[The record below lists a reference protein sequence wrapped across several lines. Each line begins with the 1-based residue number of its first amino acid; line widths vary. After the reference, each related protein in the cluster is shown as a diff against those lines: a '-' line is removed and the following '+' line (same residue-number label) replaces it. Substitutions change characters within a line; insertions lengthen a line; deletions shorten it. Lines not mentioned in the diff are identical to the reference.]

1 MVAMPGEPADELV
14 PTEPPRPEGEVD
26 FATYVTIEAA
36 LSEGL
41 GPLALL
47 LDEEGVARAED
58 YASAREK
65 YEKMR
70 AKSAEVEAGFQR
82 MMEHFVAEARA
93 RKRKRDEEERGRQAE
108 LGRDLPPVREP
119 VEPATKE
126 PERPRAPL
134 QGTALSLDVP
144 RGPALP
150 FAKAPSAPPPAAPP
164 TSPSEPAAPPRPALS
179 GTALAIERPL
189 VAPLPYAVKPPVK
202 RAPDKLAGTLPLGGG
217 PLPLPTTPFR
227 AGEPAANKASS
238 PAPPPAT
245 PPPPTEAPAARLSL
259 ERHAA
264 LCAELACYAGHEAAI
279 LERHSLT
286 MSEKTALDDHYRA
299 VVQES
304 PAPRLQWNRTFQA
317 TSSWLAKQRR

>member
-1 MVAMPGEPADELV
+1 MVAMPGEPADEVV
-14 PTEPPRPEGEVD
+14 PTEAPRPEGEVD

-58 YASAREK
+58 YARAREQ
-65 YEKMR
+65 YETMR

-82 MMEHFVAEARA
+82 MMEYFVEDARA
-93 RKRKRDEEERGRQAE
+93 RKRARERERDEEARAKQAE
-108 LGRDLPPVREP
+108 LVRESP
-119 VEPATKE
+119 PPREPIVQAVPE

-150 FAKAPSAPPPAAPP
+150 FAKAPSAPPPPAPP
-164 TSPSEPAAPPRPALS
+164 TSPSDPAAPPRPALS
-179 GTALAIERPL
+179 GTALALELPRL
-189 VAPLPYAVKPPVK
+189 APLPFAAQAPVK
-202 RAPDKLAGTLPLGGG
+202 RPPDKLAGTLPLGGG
-217 PLPLPTTPFR
+217 PLPLPATPFR
-227 AGEPAANKASS
+227 ASEPSARASS
-238 PAPPPAT
+238 PPA
-245 PPPPTEAPAARLSL
+245 EAPALRLTL
-259 ERHAA
+259 EQHAS
-264 LCAELACYAGHEAAI
+264 LCAELACYAGHEPAV

-286 MSEKTALDDHYRA
+286 TSEKTALDDHYRA

-304 PAPRLQWNRTFQA
+304 PAARLQWNRTFQA